1 MHPRK
6 AVFTTT
12 EQVEVDLLTGEETRQ
27 PIGNLPAQTLKVT
40 EWQATPILD
49 QHLAGRVVDVKTD
62 GAGRPVVE
70 QRDTVKHTRPQGEG
84 TGATESW
91 PDTPPANWPK
101 SAVWPPQTELRRQ
114 LARSLMQSQAE
125 PAVAGA
131 TAGRSRSRSRSYKP
145 SVSQQLK
152 AARGPVIGG
161 GSRGSRS
168 ILGGV
173 GRRG

>member
-1 MHPRK
+1 M
-6 AVFTTT
+6 
-12 EQVEVDLLTGEETRQ
+12 DLLTGEETRQ

-91 PDTPPANWPK
+91 PDTPPMNWPK
-101 SAVWPPQTELRRQ
+101 SAVWPPQTELKRQ
-114 LARSLMQSQAE
+114 LARSLMQSHAE
-125 PAVAGA
+125 AMAGA
-131 TAGRSRSRSRSYKP
+131 TAGGGGKSRSGKRSYKP
-145 SVSQQLK
+145 SMSKVLK
-152 AARGPVIGG
+152 AATKGG
-161 GSRGSRS
+161 QGKGD
-168 ILGGV
+168 LLTQV
-173 GRRG
+173 GRRRHGWL